1 MKKYIIY
8 ILLITLIL
16 FSLSSCKI
24 TVEPDAIPAPT
35 TTEAGFDYVSAASKL
50 SAVSGLPVTAGYL
63 ENMGEDVTLRLVS
76 AVDSG
81 TYSEKTWLAETGYS
95 YYVTKDILCGNY
107 NAENIKNCGN
117 NGKDSFSVA
126 FVGDILFDKDFRPMA
141 HANTKGGV
149 LNCIDKSVVDYL
161 NACDVFLINN
171 EFTIGERGEPTPG
184 KTWTFQVEPDKIQ
197 LLKDLGA
204 DIVSLANNHIY
215 DYGEVGFFDTIDNL
229 KKAGMPYAG
238 AGSDID
244 EAAKPYY
251 FVVNGVKVGIVAASC
266 AEKTTSFNPVA
277 TAETHG
283 IMGTYDS
290 AAFVDAIK
298 KADAECDILV
308 AYVHWGTEN
317 TTVLD
322 EQQKTLAREYIDA
335 GVDAVIGGHTHC
347 LQGMEFYKDVP
358 IVYSVGNFWFNSKNL
373 DSCVITL
380 EVDRAGDMG
389 IRIMPLKQ
397 QNCETRLLAGEDAR
411 ALFDRVESYEPQGV
425 SIADNGMITPAQV
438 QQTQANHIS

>member
-1 MKKYIIY
+1 MKKRLA
-8 ILLITLIL
+8 ILFIITLIIM
-16 FSLSSCKI
+16 SLSSCKVV
-24 TVEPDAIPAPT
+24 VEPEILSAAIVS
-35 TTEAGFDYVSAASKL
+35 TTEAGFDYALAASKL
-50 SAVSGLPVTAGYL
+50 SAASGLSVTAGFL
-63 ENMGEDVTLRLVS
+63 ENMGEDVSARLVS

-81 TYSEKTWLAETGYS
+81 EYTEKTWLEVTGYS
-95 YYVTKDILCGNY
+95 YYVTKDILSGNY
-107 NAENIKNCGN
+107 TAENIKDCGN

-126 FVGDILFDKDFRPMA
+126 FVGDILFDKDFRPMV
-141 HANTKGGV
+141 HANQMGGV

-161 NACDVFLINN
+161 NDCDVFMINN
-171 EFTIGERGEPTPG
+171 EFTVGERGTPTPG
-184 KTWTFQVEPDKIQ
+184 KTWTFQVEPDKLQ
-197 LLKDLGA
+197 LFKDLGA

-229 KKAGMPYAG
+229 RKAGIPYVG
-238 AGSDID
+238 AGSNLA

-251 FVVNGVKVGIVAASC
+251 FIVNGVKVGIVAASC

-283 IMGTYDS
+283 VMGTYDS
-290 AAFVDAIK
+290 TAFVETIK

-317 TTVLD
+317 TTILD
-322 EQQKTLAREYIDA
+322 EQQKTLAREYVDA

-347 LQGMEFYKDVP
+347 LQGMEFYKYVP

-380 EVDRAGDMG
+380 VVDRAGEMG
-389 IRIMPLKQ
+389 IKIMPLKQ
-397 QNCETRLLAGEDAR
+397 QNCETRLLTDGDAR

-425 SIADNGMITPAQV
+425 SISNDGLITPAQV
-438 QQTQANHIS
+438 Q

>member
-1 MKKYIIY
+1 MKKYLSFIFI
-8 ILLITLIL
+8 ITLIL
-16 FSLSSCKI
+16 FSVSSCK
-24 TVEPDAIPAPT
+24 VVVDSDAIPVVT
-35 TTEAGFDYVSAASKL
+35 TTEAGFDYASAASKL
-50 SAVSGLPVTAGYL
+50 SAASGLPVTEGFL
-63 ENMGEDVTLRLVS
+63 ENMGEDITLRLVS

-81 TYSEKTWLAETGYS
+81 TYTEKIWLSVTGYS
-95 YYVTKDILCGNY
+95 YYVTKDILSGNY
-107 NAENIKNCGN
+107 TADNIKDCGN
-117 NGKDSFSVA
+117 NGRDSFSVA
-126 FVGDILFDKDFRPMA
+126 FVGDILFDKDFRPMV
-141 HANTKGGV
+141 HANEMGGV

-161 NACDVFLINN
+161 NACDVFMINN
-171 EFTIGERGEPTPG
+171 EFTIGERGEPLPG

-197 LLKDLGA
+197 LFRDLGA

-229 KKAGMPYAG
+229 KKAEMPFVG
-238 AGSDID
+238 AGSSLD

-251 FVVNGVKVGIVAASC
+251 FIVNGVKVGIVAASC

-290 AAFVDAIK
+290 AAFIDAIK

-322 EQQKTLAREYIDA
+322 DRQKILAREYIDA

-347 LQGMEFYKDVP
+347 LQGMEFYKNVP

-380 EVDRAGDMG
+380 EIGGEGDMG

-397 QNCETRLLAGEDAR
+397 QNCETRLLTGADSR

-425 SIADNGMITPAQV
+425 SIADDGLITPAQV
-438 QQTQANHIS
+438 Q

>member
-1 MKKYIIY
+1 MRKTGFKLIIV
-8 ILLITLIL
+8 TVLIL
-16 FSLSSCKI
+16 SLCSCRI
-24 TVEPDAIPAPT
+24 TVESELIPIVT
-35 TTEAGFDYVSAASKL
+35 TTEAGYDYASAASKL
-50 SAVSGLPVTAGYL
+50 SAASGLSVTPAFL
-63 ENMGEDVTLRLVS
+63 ENMGESVTSQLVS

-81 TYSEKTWLAETGYS
+81 TYTEKTWLTVTGYS
-95 YYVTKDILCGNY
+95 YYVTKDILSGNY
-107 NAENIKNCGN
+107 TAENIKNCGN
-117 NGKDSFSVA
+117 NGRDSFSVA
-126 FVGDILFDKDFRPMA
+126 FVGDILFDKDFRPMV
-141 HANTKGGV
+141 HANEMGGV
-149 LNCIDKSVVDYL
+149 LNCIDKAVIDYL

-171 EFTIGERGEPTPG
+171 EFTIGERGEPLPG

-229 KKAGMPYAG
+229 KKAGMPYVG
-238 AGSDID
+238 AGTNLE

-251 FVVNGVKVGIVAASC
+251 FIINGVKVGIVAASC

-283 IMGTYDS
+283 VMGTYDS
-290 AAFVDAIK
+290 TEFVKAIK

-347 LQGMEFYKDVP
+347 LQGMEFYKNVP

-380 EVDRAGDMG
+380 EVDRKGDMG

-397 QNCETRLLAGEDAR
+397 QNCETRLLEGEDAR

-425 SIADNGMITPAQV
+425 SITDDGLITSAQV
-438 QQTQANHIS
+438 Q

>member
-1 MKKYIIY
+1 MHNRIIKL
-8 ILLITLIL
+8 IIVTLLL
-16 FSLSSCKI
+16 FSLCSCRFQAEHTI
-24 TVEPDAIPAPT
+24 VPVATPT
-35 TTEAGFDYVSAASKL
+35 QAAFDYSSAAYKVSAASGL
-50 SAVSGLPVTAGYL
+50 SVTPEFL
-63 ENMGEDVTLRLVS
+63 ENMGEDITSQLVS
-76 AVDSG
+76 AVDTG
-81 TYSEKTWLAETGYS
+81 VYTEKTWLSLTGYS
-95 YYVTKDILCGNY
+95 YYVIKDMLLGKL
-107 NAENIKNCGN
+107 NADNIRDCGN

-126 FVGDILFDKDFRPMA
+126 FVGDILFDKDFRPMV
-141 HANTKGGV
+141 HANEMGGV
-149 LNCIDKSVVDYL
+149 LKCIDKAVVDYL

-171 EFTIGERGEPTPG
+171 EFTIGERGEPLPG

-229 KKAGMPYAG
+229 KKAGMPYIG
-238 AGSDID
+238 AGNNID

-251 FVVNGVKVGIVAASC
+251 FIVNGIKVGIVAASC

-277 TAETHG
+277 TADSHG
-283 IMGTYDS
+283 VMGTYDS
-290 AAFVDAIK
+290 AAFVDTIK

-347 LQGMEFYKDVP
+347 LQGMEFYKNVP
-358 IVYSVGNFWFNSKNL
+358 IVYSVGNFWFNSKTL

-380 EVDRAGDMG
+380 EINSNADMG

-397 QNCETRLLAGEDAR
+397 QNCETRLLTGEDSR

-425 SIADNGMITPAQV
+425 TIADDGLITKSAP
-438 QQTQANHIS
+438 